1 MNVPSILQISLH
13 SLSVMGAVIWAV
25 QSTPAATSDTLPLKL
40 NEIQVIGTHNSYHI
54 EPKEAVMALIKEF
67 SAEAAASIEYTHK
80 PLDQQLEKLGIRQL
94 ELDLFVDPD
103 GGLFANPAVRKILK
117 DQGND
122 PGLSHDPLGALTKP
136 GLKIIHSPDFD

>member
-13 SLSVMGAVIWAV
+13 SLAVMGAVILAV
-25 QSTPAATSDTLPLKL
+25 QSTPAKTSDILPLRL

-67 SAEAAASIEYTHK
+67 SEEAAASIKYTHK

-94 ELDLFVDPD
+94 ALDLFVDPE
-103 GGLFANPAVRKILK
+103 GGLFPNPAVRQLLK
-117 DQGND
+117 DR
-122 PGLSHDPLGALTKP
+122 
-136 GLKIIHSPDFD
+136 